1 MPKTPPAK
9 ERAGDA
15 PRRRRLWALASLLC
29 TAGALALVF
38 FRVPVHGVLATAAR
52 ADPGVLCTALLL
64 SLWLNTGSS
73 SLALRGCVRACGA
86 ELSRAEAMRATLGN
100 LSLHNALPAGSG
112 NLGLAA
118 ILVRRQ
124 AVALD
129 AALRAAI
136 TTLWL
141 KLCLL
146 LLLGCGASFL
156 IPVEHGLRASLTLL
170 AAAAL
175 VGGYLAHGVGRQLAQ
190 RAPWPKLQRVLSLQG
205 SAQVAKRG
213 AWFWATLHTSVVVF
227 GELVVFFLAL
237 HALGAPVAWLE
248 VAARL
253 PLVLIAA
260 KLPVTLLGL
269 GTREAAALVL
279 FAGSLP
285 ETDIVAGTLLF
296 LALTQLLPAA
306 LGALFLR
313 WSPFARAH

>member
-1 MPKTPPAK
+1 M
-9 ERAGDA
+9 
-15 PRRRRLWALASLLC
+15 RRRLWALASLLC
-29 TAGALALVF
+29 TASVLALVF
-38 FRVPVHGVLATAAR
+38 FRVPVHGVLTTTAR
-52 ADPGVLCTALLL
+52 ADLGVLCTALLL
-64 SLWLNTGSS
+64 SLWLNTASS
-73 SLALRGCVRACGA
+73 ALALRGCVRACGA
-86 ELSRAEAMRATLGN
+86 ELSRAEALRATLGN

-124 AVALD
+124 AVSLD
-129 AALRAAI
+129 AALRATVI
-136 TTLWL
+136 TLWL

-156 IPVEHGLRASLTLL
+156 LPVEPGLRVSLALL

-175 VGGYLAHGVGRQLAQ
+175 VGGYLAQVFGPPLAQ
-190 RAPWPKLQRVLSLQG
+190 RAPWPRLQRVLALVG
-205 SAQVAKRG
+205 GAQVAKRG

-279 FAGSLP
+279 FAGLLP
-285 ETDIVAGTLLF
+285 AADIVAGTLLF